1 MTVASLSRN
10 MVLSGPLGARMLFR
24 AGINEILS
32 QPELEDFSL
41 RRHFGHIIDS
51 FEENLGELSESVGA
65 DAPRVFIG
73 RENPI
78 SAARDFSMI
87 VSRCRLFSDEGV
99 VVIINGEQEV
109 VEIRISEE
117 AMKPENQAKLQ
128 TILLTVF
135 NKAIKK
141 SQEVAAER
149 MRGMMG
155 DLGMDLPGLGAGE
168 KPQA

>member
-1 MTVASLSRN
+1 MGNA
-10 MVLSGPLGARMLFR
+10 
-24 AGINEILS
+24 
-32 QPELEDFSL
+32 
-41 RRHFGHIIDS
+41 
-51 FEENLGELSESVGA
+51 VGA
-65 DAPRVFIG
+65 CGNVLGVFELK
-73 RENPI
+73 RYTLPAYSLYN
-78 SAARDFSMI
+78 SMG
-87 VSRCRLFSDEGV
+87 LFGQAKDLYKLQKQAKKIKEELRNLHIEAEGEGV

-109 VEIRISEE
+109 VEVRISEE

>member
-1 MTVASLSRN
+1 MGLFGQAKDLYKLQKQAKKIKEELRN
-10 MVLSGPLGARMLFR
+10 L
-24 AGINEILS
+24 
-32 QPELEDFSL
+32 
-41 RRHFGHIIDS
+41 HI
-51 FEENLGELSESVGA
+51 EAEG
-65 DAPRVFIG
+65 
-73 RENPI
+73 
-78 SAARDFSMI
+78 
-87 VSRCRLFSDEGV
+87 EGV

-109 VEIRISEE
+109 VEVRISEE
-117 AMKPENQAKLQ
+117 AMKPENQSKLQ